1 MDDSETTPRRAR
13 RRWIPAVAAVVLACL
28 AIVAVLL
35 VRGPLADADDDKAG
49 DASLATK
56 EPMASY
62 ASPCVSIP
70 RLRSITDLQSIVD
83 TTRGGAAL
91 QGADVGA
98 DLTLQDGRRIW
109 VMGDTLR
116 AADFDGQRFV
126 RNSMLLISDGC
137 AQTVLPEDNGALIPD
152 RADGV
157 GYWPMSIGRVHR
169 NGVDVVGVGV
179 QRVRGT
185 GGASSTDFENL
196 GPAIAVFHVEPGG
209 VPQLVE
215 VKDIGRDDPSR
226 KRPTWGAAVAIK
238 GEWVYLYGTANPE
251 VDGVFGYSLRVAR
264 VHIDHLRDHSRWR
277 YWDGTEWSKNAAEAV
292 ELIPA
297 QGGVSQTLSVFEQ
310 DGSWYAVSKQDEF
323 LGQDLVIWKAP
334 APSGPFTRASTVA
347 RIPSN
352 AVTGQLRYMPLAHP
366 AILPVPGTVI
376 VSYSRNNTDL
386 GKVEANPF
394 LYRPAFIRVR
404 LP

>member
-1 MDDSETTPRRAR
+1 MDDEESTPRRAR
-13 RRWIPAVAAVVLACL
+13 RWWVPVVS
-28 AIVAVLL
+28 VAVLALLAVGIVAL
-35 VRGPLADADDDKAG
+35 VRGPLAGADDDRAG
-49 DASLATK
+49 TGSPGATTH
-56 EPMASY
+56 PPAHT
-62 ASPCVSIP
+62 SPCVTIP
-70 RLRSITDLQSIVD
+70 RLRSIADLQSIVD
-83 TTRGGAAL
+83 TTRGGPAL

-98 DLTLQDGRRIW
+98 DLALEDGRRLW

-116 AADFDGQRFV
+116 AADFDGPRFV

-137 AQTVLPEDNGALIPD
+137 AQTVLPKDNGALIPD

-169 NGVDVVGVGV
+169 AGVDVVGVGV
-179 QRVRGT
+179 QRVRST
-185 GGASSTDFENL
+185 GSAMSTEFENL

-215 VKDIGRDDPSR
+215 VKDLGRDDPSR
-226 KRPTWGAAVAIK
+226 KRPTWGAAVAVE

-251 VDGVFGYSLRVAR
+251 VEGVFGYSLRVAR
-264 VHIDHLRDHSRWR
+264 VHIDQLRDQSMWR
-277 YWDGTEWSKNAAEAV
+277 YWDGEQWSRDAGDSA

-297 QGGVSQTLSVFEQ
+297 KGGVSQTLSVFSQ

-334 APSGPFTRASTVA
+334 SPTGPFTRASTVA

-366 AILPVPGTVI
+366 AILPRRGSVV

-394 LYRPAFIRVR
+394 LYRPAFIRVP